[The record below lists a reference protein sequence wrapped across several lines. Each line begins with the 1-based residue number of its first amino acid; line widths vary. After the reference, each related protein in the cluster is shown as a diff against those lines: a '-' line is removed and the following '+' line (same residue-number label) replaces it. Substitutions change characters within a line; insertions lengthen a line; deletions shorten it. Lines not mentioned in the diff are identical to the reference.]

1 MKKRGADLSLLDR
14 VIKLLSEQKSLPT
27 AYRDHRLQGTAPIR
41 RDLHIKPDWL
51 LIYRIDIKPNH
62 LIL

>member
-14 VIKLLSEQKSLPT
+14 AIKLLSEQKSLPT
-27 AYRDHRLQGTAPIR
+27 AYRDHPLQGTNPIR

-51 LIYRIDIKPNH
+51 LSIE
-62 LIL
+62 